1 MCCINKES
9 SINYNGIE
17 NCFNIKQDNKPLLRF
32 EQKHDI
38 EIKYL
43 NIIINAYQTLN
54 FKKLYELLFHN
65 CFKITTSNQIIGKEK
80 IIDNYEELVKIA
92 KQNNIIYQGSIYGE
106 LTYEREPIL
115 AIHFVGKSNTN
126 IKNFSL
132 SIRLNKN
139 NLIHEINIKDDKKY
153 ASKFLDNNSLNK
165 VKNGQYSN
173 FNEHIKVNERLFTDQ
188 DITFLLNFFDNYFK
202 NQNSISLLDIENKL
216 QVFYNNFNY
225 GINTPK
231 NMLIDEIIHTTGKV
245 EYNDSNIVCSDCG
258 CKYITSIEGGYLRKR
273 EKGEIIN
280 NNHKLIRH
288 GYGCIIT
295 GNEYGFQCLG
305 CGKKWK

>member
-38 EIKYL
+38 EITYL

-65 CFKITTSNQIIGKEK
+65 CLKIMTSCNNSYNEIIGKEK

-115 AIHFVGKSNTN
+115 AIHFVGQSNTN

-132 SIRLNKN
+132 SIRLDKN
-139 NLIHEINIKDDKKY
+139 NLIYEINIKDEKKY

-165 VKNGQYSN
+165 VKNGQYSD
-173 FNEHIKVNERLFTDQ
+173 FNEHIKVNERMFTDQ

-202 NQNSISLLDIENKL
+202 DQNSISLLDIENKL
-216 QVFYNNFNY
+216 QEFYNNFKY
-225 GINTPK
+225 SINTPK
-231 NMLIDEIIHTTGKV
+231 NMLIEEIIRTTGKV
-245 EYNDSNIVCSDCG
+245 EYNDSNIVCLDCG
-258 CKYITSIEGGYLRKR
+258 CKYIASLEGGYLRKR
-273 EKGEIIN
+273 
-280 NNHKLIRH
+280 
-288 GYGCIIT
+288 
-295 GNEYGFQCLG
+295 
-305 CGKKWK
+305 KKASCNK